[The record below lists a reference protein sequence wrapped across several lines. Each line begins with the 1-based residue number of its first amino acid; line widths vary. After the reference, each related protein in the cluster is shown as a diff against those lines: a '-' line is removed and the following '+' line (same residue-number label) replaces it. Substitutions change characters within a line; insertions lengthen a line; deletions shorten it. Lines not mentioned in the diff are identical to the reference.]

1 MRFRRDAVLAAGVA
15 AGIATALAAP
25 ATDRSTRSHMNLPGR
40 DGSAPYSDA
49 VLAGDTVYLAGRLGL
64 DPATGKPPADAA
76 EEVRL
81 ILDGMKSVLHEA
93 GLTMDDLV
101 SVQVYC
107 VDVGLLETFNRV
119 YRSYFSQEFPARAF
133 IGSGPLLFGAR
144 FEVQGVAVRRQS
156 ALRPVAGR
164 LPHAG

>member
-1 MRFRRDAVLAAGVA
+1 MKFHRLAVLAVGAAVSIGAGLV
-15 AGIATALAAP
+15 AAP
-25 ATDRSTRSHMNLPGR
+25 AHQQTRRHVNLHSR
-40 DGSAPYSDA
+40 VGSAPYSDA

-64 DPATGKPPADAA
+64 DPATNKPPADAA

-93 GLTMDDLV
+93 GLTMNDLV

-107 VDVGLLETFNRV
+107 ADVSLLETFNGV
-119 YRSYFSQEFPARAF
+119 YRSYFSKEFPARAF

-144 FEVQGVAVRRQS
+144 FEVQGVAVRR
-156 ALRPVAGR
+156 
-164 LPHAG
+164 